1 MAPAATV
8 SPVAPRPAYSGGS
21 SLRWQ
26 ARSVIA
32 PATTEAT
39 LLTASAG
46 RRRRGSRSARSGAAD
61 CFLQM
66 QKSGFPLPPRLCR
79 DLMVRRPARRPG
91 RRSCPR
97 ATPLIRLSAPR
108 WRPGRKPPTRPRQ
121 ASQPLGRRRECPPAH
136 ARCRRRGLVCVCGG
150 GVALATRAQPPL
162 CAQGR
167 AGGPSCVSAP
177 YLGHLPAGSRLVR
190 RAAHMRP
197 AQSTSRCR
205 EKWAHVAGW
214 ALVAEAPC

>member
-1 MAPAATV
+1 
-8 SPVAPRPAYSGGS
+8 
-21 SLRWQ
+21 
-26 ARSVIA
+26 
-32 PATTEAT
+32 

-66 QKSGFPLPPRLCR
+66 QKSGFPLPSRLCR

-150 GVALATRAQPPL
+150 GVALATRARSRRYARKDARADPVAYQL
-162 CAQGR
+162 HTSVICAQEVGLLDGLR
-167 AGGPSCVSAP
+167 TCAQRSQ
-177 YLGHLPAGSRLVR
+177 LPAVAKSGRTLLAGPLLPRLRASRHGAFGDSAVCPISLSVPSR
-190 RAAHMRP
+190 RRLFRGRP
-197 AQSTSRCR
+197 CERSRC
-205 EKWAHVAGW
+205 
-214 ALVAEAPC
+214 P